1 MPRDKKIPKKNSNP
15 TSDVVKKRKS
25 KTVDNK
31 VKGKKAKIT
40 AKNTKK
46 RIDNGTG

>member
-31 VKGKKAKIT
+31 VKKKDKNKLWKGKFIKQ
-40 AKNTKK
+40 
-46 RIDNGTG
+46 